1 MGGFAPLTDV
11 TTGRASHWNAKNGRA
26 QVDSSNI
33 TNKIREAFEV
43 YMPNVAGSNW
53 TEVQASGDLTYS
65 DGNAAAA
72 SYLVVSKN
80 PLVAGQQTTIESTFT
95 FTLPVEFAFGV
106 SMSQRT
112 LGQEFSIEIVDTGDL
127 LPIPAD
133 LAIASITQA
142 TTTLTVETTTAHGL
156 SVGQAI
162 GIRDCSN
169 QLANYPALV
178 VATTPSPVVFTVT
191 AGPGGTIASQTI
203 TNPAGA
209 KGFVYFRERL
219 GRAQNG
225 ISQIFENTTA
235 TNSSLYIR
243 SESGDAL
250 PSGTVAGN
258 QSVTIGTT
266 ASVQLAGA
274 VAYQYS
280 FSPTNEYRML
290 VQSDRTQWADA
301 PVDTTTA
308 MTSRLVRTQICPDPS
323 TFYKLRIRA
332 VNAKSLTAPNAQIV
346 SAVKSA
352 STTATITTDV
362 PHGLVTSDLVVIYGI
377 RAQGAAEFPN
387 LTTATAVTVTGPTTF
402 TVTIGTS
409 GTITSY
415 GGYVAKVQG
424 GNLMSALGAVAQVV
438 QTVSMQT
445 LPGGIRQLAIV
456 GSAAWA
462 GVAIGDLANLVGV
475 RDNVTGA
482 TLNLDAIW
490 KVANVSGS
498 NLFLVPPSLEYTPPV
513 AYPANTLGTTID
525 AASNGLALPQA
536 TITVASTAGYPASG
550 TFWVQTTTGWQL
562 VTYTGTTA
570 TTFTGCTGG
579 TGTLFTGQPVFGVT
593 AAGGAAIRRTDL
605 RVSFVRLFDYE
616 RERVEV
622 LARPAGD
629 IAASIPVTVN
639 NTPAVTVS
647 SGTITT
653 VSTVTTITGGPAAED
668 AAAGTSPLTVGGVVR
683 TAVAPTTLVAGDAA
697 RLTMTAGA
705 AAVVAPYSVP
715 EVSWQTP
722 ANVGGLA
729 NTATPLQV
737 KEAAGALL
745 CNYVTAIDLFSEA
758 LTNATDLRIREP
770 DLTCSSQTI
779 ATNILTV
786 SVTHNLRIGDA
797 VVFTAS
803 TVTGITAGVTYFVL
817 TVPAA
822 TTITLSATRG
832 GSTLAISG
840 TGVTATFHK
849 VLWMTR
855 IPTTGVTP
863 RALQFLVPLRG
874 SVNTALQLQTATA
887 SGAGAVYAS
896 LQGFAAQ

>member
-1 MGGFAPLTDV
+1 
-11 TTGRASHWNAKNGRA
+11 
-26 QVDSSNI
+26 
-33 TNKIREAFEV
+33 
-43 YMPNVAGSNW
+43 MPNVAGSNW